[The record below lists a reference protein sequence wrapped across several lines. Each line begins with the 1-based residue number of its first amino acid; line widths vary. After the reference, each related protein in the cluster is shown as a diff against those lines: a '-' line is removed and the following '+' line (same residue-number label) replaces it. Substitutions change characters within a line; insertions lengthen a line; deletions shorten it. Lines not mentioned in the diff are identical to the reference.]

1 MGSHSALNEKANLKT
16 GYPNSLFIYT
26 KCGKIRAELR
36 FARKIHHIWSPFT
49 SMQSTLILIINSYLR
64 FTKLLNLSAD
74 MICKSGVHYLQRGK
88 FFGVGPYLMEQ
99 NSGNKEVKTLA
110 GDI

>member
-1 MGSHSALNEKANLKT
+1 MGSHSTLNEKVNLKV

-36 FARKIHHIWSPFT
+36 FARKIHHIWSPLT
-49 SMQSTLILIINSYLR
+49 SVQSILILIINSYLR

-74 MICKSGVHYLQRGK
+74 LICVSGVHYLQRGK
-88 FFGVGPYLMEQ
+88 FFGVGTYLIEQ
-99 NSGNKEVKTLA
+99 NNGNKEVKTST